1 MVAFESKSY
10 SKRLLQLISWSHWFT
25 LFNIV
30 FAIVLSAF
38 YVFAEPIPNTLSG
51 NLYLFTTWFSHMGLL
66 TFMGYILIL
75 FPIVLIYPRTQ
86 FIRSTAAII
95 YTIAMVLLLLDAFVY
110 GRLGYHLNASSS
122 DQIIQLISN
131 LIAHNSLKF
140 WLICFSAALL
150 LLALQLFI
158 GNYIWKHLKDLQQ
171 IKSIKFVVFGL
182 VVAFFTSHFVH
193 IWADAKLDYSVLRQ
207 DTVLPLSYPS
217 TAQTLLNK
225 YGFFDETSYLERQTN
240 TFKLSNFTPR
250 YPQITEKCLSESHV
264 VQSAVIVLTK
274 SMITQSQIDS
284 FSLKSED
291 SSVALNRHVDN
302 ALPESSWFNLLYSLP
317 TMYKQDILQQNIKP
331 LLFQAINEK
340 NINSSL
346 TVIGNNS
353 LKNLWFYL
361 WFDQRKELKDISSL
375 IFSQNEKDFTEQ
387 LNPKKPGLHVF
398 YFEDEKSGQFE
409 LFVDALLLAQRQKI
423 HEDIILISSIGNDNL
438 NDGLSSKP
446 SLFII
451 PDQNRNKQRRL
462 TSHMDIQPTLLS
474 QWLGCASTSQV
485 IVNGQDIV
493 HLDTHRVIGNTMGSG
508 MVVFNKDKS
517 IFIDHKGDFESYS
530 QQLKAPISI
539 QSDFPM
545 MIDGVKFIKKF
556 SEQNNIEN

>member
-25 LFNIV
+25 LFNII
-30 FAIVLSAF
+30 FAIVLSGF
-38 YVFAEPIPNTLSG
+38 YVFAEPIPSTLSG
-51 NLYLFTTWFSHMGLL
+51 NLYLFSTWFSHMGLL

-75 FPIVLIYPRTQ
+75 FPIILIYPRTE
-86 FIRSTAAII
+86 FIRTTASII
-95 YTIAMVLLLLDAFVY
+95 YTVAMVLLLLDAFVY

-150 LLALQLFI
+150 LLAVQLI
-158 GNYIWKHLKDLQQ
+158 VSNYAWKHLKDLQQ
-171 IKSIKFVVFGL
+171 IKSVKYIILGFVS
-182 VVAFFTSHFVH
+182 AFFTSHFVH

-207 DTVLPLSYPS
+207 DTVLPLSYPA

-225 YGFFDETSYLERQTN
+225 YGFFDETYYLERQTN
-240 TFKLSNFTPR
+240 TLQLSSFTPT
-250 YPQITEKCLSESHV
+250 YPHITEQCLSESNV
-264 VQSAVIVLTK
+264 FQSAIVVLTK
-274 SMITQSQIDS
+274 SMLVKSQINN
-284 FSLKSED
+284 FSLKSEA
-291 SSVALNRHVDN
+291 SSVNLNHHIDN
-302 ALPESSWFNLLYSLP
+302 ALPEDSWFNLLYSLP
-317 TMYKQDILQQNIKP
+317 TMYKEDILNQNIKP
-331 LLFQAINEK
+331 LLFQALSEK
-340 NINSSL
+340 NINTSL
-346 TVIGNNS
+346 TVVGNNS
-353 LKNLWFYL
+353 LKDLWFYS
-361 WFDQRKELKDISSL
+361 WFEEKKELTDISSL
-375 IFSQNEKDFTEQ
+375 IFAQNEKDFTEQ
-387 LNPKKPGLHVF
+387 LNQKKSGLHVF
-398 YFEDEKSGQFE
+398 YFEDEALGQFE

-423 HEDIILISSIGNDNL
+423 HEDIIWISSIGNESKNE
-438 NDGLSSKP
+438 GLSIKP

-451 PDQNRNKQRRL
+451 PNKNSNNQRRL

-485 IVNGQDIV
+485 IENGQDIT
-493 HLDTHRVIGNTMGSG
+493 HLDSHRVIANTMDSG

-517 IFIDHKGDFESYS
+517 IFIDNKGKFESYS
-530 QQLKAPISI
+530 RQLTAPISI

-556 SEQNNIEN
+556 SEQ